1 MGARRKARETALQM
15 LYQIDVSGAGVE
27 EAIGA
32 YARSFELDPE
42 VAEYAHQIVRG
53 VHKKLEAIDEAI
65 REASQNWRMERMARV
80 DRNVLRLAAFELLYV
95 ADVPK
100 RVALNEAVELGKR
113 FGAEGSAA
121 FINGILDAIAAPL
134 DKE

>member
-1 MGARRKARETALQM
+1 M

-42 VAEYAHQIVRG
+42 VVEYAHQIVRG